1 MRLSFVAA
9 LLAGVLSLPLLGQ
22 GMLFKKV
29 ELRTAYQSAT
39 QGTNGRLA
47 VSPDSIRFVSNK
59 GAEFFSI
66 PSGAVTDL
74 FYSRVSGRRIKTAI
88 VVSPLLLFSKG
99 KKHYLTI
106 SFDDGD
112 KLVGA
117 VEFRLHK
124 SNYRGVLRAVEAVSD
139 VTVQFDQEGIK
150 DSKETVATR
159 TGGSDEPDSETAT
172 LEISSVPDGAEIE
185 IDGSF
190 VGTTPRTKQ
199 LEPGKYKIR
208 LSKAGYKDWERE
220 IEVAAGEQV
229 PVKVELE
236 KK

>member
-1 MRLSFVAA
+1 MRFLIAA
-9 LLAGVLSLPLLGQ
+9 LLAAVLSPVVVGQ

-29 ELRTAYQSAT
+29 VLKTAYQSAK
-39 QGTNGRLA
+39 QGNNGRLS
-47 VSPDSIRFVSNK
+47 VIPDAIRFVGNN
-59 GAEFFSI
+59 GTEYFSI
-66 PSGAVTDL
+66 PSSAVTDL

-88 VVSPLLLFSKG
+88 FVTPLLLFSKG

-106 SFDDGD
+106 AFDDGD

-117 VEFRLHK
+117 VEFKLHK
-124 SNYRGVLRAVEAVSD
+124 SNCRGVLRAVEAVSD
-139 VTVQFDQEGIK
+139 VALQFDMEGIK
-150 DSKETVATR
+150 DEKETVATR
-159 TGGSDEPDSETAT
+159 SGASDKPDTAMAT
-172 LEISSVPDGAEIE
+172 LKISSVPDGAEIE

-190 VGTTPRTKQ
+190 VGTTPRTKI
-199 LEPGKYKIR
+199 LEPGKYAIK
-208 LSKAGYKDWERE
+208 LTKAGFKSWQRK

>member
-1 MRLSFVAA
+1 MRFLIAA
-9 LLAGVLSLPLLGQ
+9 LLAAVLSPVVVGQ

-29 ELRTAYQSAT
+29 VLKTAYQTAK
-39 QGTNGRLA
+39 QGANGRLA
-47 VSPDSIRFVSNK
+47 VIPDSIRFVRNN
-59 GAEFFSI
+59 GTEYFSI
-66 PSGAVTDL
+66 PSSAVTDL

-88 VVSPLLLFSKG
+88 FVTPLLLFSKG

-106 SFDDGD
+106 AFNDGD

-117 VEFRLHK
+117 VEFKLHK

-139 VTVQFDQEGIK
+139 VTVQFDQEGTK
-150 DSKETVATR
+150 DETVATR
-159 TGGSDEPDSETAT
+159 SSGPEAQDREMAT

-190 VGTTPRTKQ
+190 VGTTPRTKK
-199 LEPGKYKIR
+199 LKPGKYTIK
-208 LSKAGYKDWERE
+208 LTKAGFKDWVRK